1 MKRLLLLCLLV
12 ACKKQEAVPK
22 ETPVPQLSAAE
33 IQRSSDACK
42 AYVDKVCACAA
53 TVPAEQQECGLAKA
67 LPDAV
72 RIGIEVSQSPDSKK
86 QDVLGAQDSVRKAVK
101 TCIEHMAKLPS
112 LGCP

>member
-12 ACKKQEAVPK
+12 ACKKQEAAPK
-22 ETPVPQLSAAE
+22 ETPVPQLTAAE
-33 IQRSSDACK
+33 IQRDQDACK

-72 RIGIEVSQSPDSKK
+72 QIGIEVSQSPESKK

>member
-12 ACKKQEAVPK
+12 ACKKREEPPKVVP
-22 ETPVPQLSAAE
+22 PPQLSAAE
-33 IQRSSDACK
+33 IQRSQDACN

-72 RIGIEVSQSPDSKK
+72 KIGIEVSQSPDSKRD
-86 QDVLGAQDSVRKAVK
+86 DVLGAEDSVRKTVK
-101 TCIEHMAKLPS
+101 TCIEHMAQLPAR
-112 LGCP
+112 GCP